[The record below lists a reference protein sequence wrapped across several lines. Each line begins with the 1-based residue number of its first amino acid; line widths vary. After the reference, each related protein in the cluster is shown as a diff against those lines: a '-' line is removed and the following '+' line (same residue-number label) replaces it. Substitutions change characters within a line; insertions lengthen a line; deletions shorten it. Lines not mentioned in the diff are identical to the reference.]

1 MLLLVAELLAP
12 INYFFKFLQRRN
24 LNYSSIKNKLGSVI
38 EHLKLIQ
45 EGLEDY
51 DAIDS
56 SLAHFHKVVK
66 FLTISVERMELAH
79 PLHNRVLVNFNEI
92 KVKVNNFL
100 YEIGYNSVERL
111 LEEVSK
117 ALEEASDVLIAFDV
131 FNPDNGQRKSMLY
144 CEEQFSVLAN
154 HYGNEIFDKYN
165 GDTACKLLNIKKR
178 SASRSPIF
186 CD

>member
-79 PLHNRVLVNFNEI
+79 PLHNRVLVKV

-117 ALEEASDVLIAFDV
+117 ALEEASDVLIACDV
-131 FNPDNGQRKSMLY
+131 FNPDIGQRKSMLY

-154 HYGNEIFDKYN
+154 HYGNEIFDEYN